1 MSESVTIHR
10 QEISQDNDYLRKE
23 FVPSFLSMVKD
34 LELRPVY
41 QWMATHLHKEYT
53 VEIRHSEKS
62 IDTVIVCDNP
72 HDAMLLQITHGISNA
87 VL

>member
-10 QEISQDNDYLRKE
+10 QET
-23 FVPSFLSMVKD
+23 VTAAHPGFLTMIKD

-41 QWMATHLHKEYT
+41 KWMSTNLNNDYT
-53 VEIRHSEKS
+53 IEIRRGEESV
-62 IDTVIVCDNP
+62 DTVIVCHDP

>member
-1 MSESVTIHR
+1 MTESVTIYR
-10 QEISQDNDYLRKE
+10 QES
-23 FVPSFLSMVKD
+23 VTAAHPGFLTMIKD

-41 QWMATHLHKEYT
+41 NWMSANLNKEYT
-53 VEIRHSEKS
+53 VEIRRGEKS
-62 IDTVIVCDNP
+62 VDTVIVCDDP

>member
-10 QEISQDNDYLRKE
+10 QEIP
-23 FVPSFLSMVKD
+23 VPEGVIIGNPNFLSMIKD

-41 QWMATHLHKEYT
+41 KWMTTNLNKEYT
-53 VEIRHSEKS
+53 VEIRRTSTGV
-62 IDTVIVCDNP
+62 DTVIVCNDP
-72 HDAMLLQITHGISNA
+72 HDAMMLQITHGISNA

>member
-10 QEISQDNDYLRKE
+10 QEVPQNTAGDEST
-23 FVPSFLSMVKD
+23 PSFLAMIKD

-41 QWMATHLHKEYT
+41 TWMTTNLNKEYT
-53 VEIRHSEKS
+53 VEIRRSPGS
-62 IDTVIVCDNP
+62 VDTVIVCNDP
-72 HDAMLLQITHGISNA
+72 HDAMMLQITHGISNA

>member
-10 QEISQDNDYLRKE
+10 QETATAAH
-23 FVPSFLSMVKD
+23 PSFLAMIKD

-41 QWMATHLHKEYT
+41 TWMTTNLNKEYT
-53 VEIRHSEKS
+53 VEIRRSPGS
-62 IDTVIVCDNP
+62 VDTVIVCNDP
-72 HDAMLLQITHGISNA
+72 HDAMMLQITHGISNA